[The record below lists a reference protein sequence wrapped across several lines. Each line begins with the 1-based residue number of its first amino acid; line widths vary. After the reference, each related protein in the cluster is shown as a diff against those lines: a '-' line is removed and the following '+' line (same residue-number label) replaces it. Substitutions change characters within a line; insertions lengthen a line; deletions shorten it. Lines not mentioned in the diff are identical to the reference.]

1 MTFNIAFIWQA
12 EITVLTLKISNL
24 QASGGEALRQIDA
37 ELQLAKDESSA
48 LKAQIHSLQQELSR
62 ERDKL
67 QSLEATLANLTSGQE
82 ELISREKAAAEE
94 RAEKQRSREIEFSN
108 ELKEVETKAKN
119 IELKLKSDLNQCKND
134 LIRTEKQLREE
145 FDQMKKSKDREN
157 DALRR

>member
-1 MTFNIAFIWQA
+1 MSQ
-12 EITVLTLKISNL
+12 
-24 QASGGEALRQIDA
+24 
-37 ELQLAKDESSA
+37 
-48 LKAQIHSLQQELSR
+48 

-82 ELISREKAAAEE
+82 EMISREKAAAEE
-94 RAEKQRSREIEFSN
+94 RAQKQRNREIEFSN

-145 FDQMKKSKDREN
+145 FDQIKKSKDREI